1 MKFHTLELSNL
12 TSLYGTHKVA
22 FEETFGLSG
31 LYLITGPTGGGK
43 TTLLDAICLALFGK
57 TPRLGGAAKDV
68 ADRIMSRGTGASSVT
83 LTFSVVDREHGR
95 MRYEAT
101 WAARRAREQADGAMQ
116 AITRQLVAI
125 APNGERTVLVN
136 CDRQRD
142 INEAFGA
149 VLGDLTL
156 DVFLRSVMLP
166 QGDFARLLKAGDAEK
181 SAILNRVADTDRY
194 LQLGAAAEER
204 KRQEEAAL
212 RELELQLDQ
221 YDGATPEAIADA
233 TDALADARE
242 TEAALADW
250 RDAASAWRQWL
261 TDDAKLRE
269 ADATAQGERAAAVAK
284 REQHADDFAQRD
296 RDRAAAPAREPI
308 AALDRARAERATC
321 STALQTE
328 RDLRDQATQ
337 AHATSLGVVE
347 AATAALDAARGALTK
362 DAPSI
367 QAARALKVT
376 LASETK
382 AEQDATGA
390 LERRQRE
397 ATAAEDA
404 VVAAV
409 AIVEAA
415 SNASTACEAALL
427 EVAAD
432 AGLPRLLAEAPGQI
446 RSIRERD
453 AAALER
459 ARDAQTA
466 RERAEALDEERTKL
480 LEKPVA
486 MAAAEKAFTRAEE
499 ALTTCLD
506 GRDRGEVQA
515 SHDEATA
522 ALTRRDQAI
531 DTALNRLE
539 GARKA
544 DEVLADKQSRHT
556 ACDELVGAARDA
568 QASAAAKHAQAAAT
582 HEEAAAAL
590 RAIEQRLLGASLRA
604 ALCADEACPVC
615 GSEDHP
621 AVTRYGDASART
633 ADEAADEATR
643 ADLAE
648 AASTAAAA
656 ANEAAAELARTN
668 EQVARTEASATAASD
683 SLAEAVTAANAAW
696 DEVAAAVIATQ
707 HREEQVEGE
716 QVARE
721 QVAAR
726 DAETIQNSLRFDR
739 LLITKR
745 RGYIEESNRAIRQ
758 AEQAL
763 ERARKQLA
771 DHVAADERRTTR
783 LSELERD
790 YAAAATATAA
800 AEAQQQRDEAGAREA
815 EAQWRTQLEAVN
827 LPVPV
832 EDGRVALDTALRHL
846 RERAEAFEQ
855 RTRAAEDARK
865 ALAEASLARTGVE
878 ALATKARNELAH
890 ATEEASR
897 AAAAAQRTR
906 DALQQALGGQDPD
919 ALEAAHNAA
928 IDAASTAV
936 ATANSAREAAQTR
949 LTEHTTRC
957 EALERR
963 IGEIEAEAANA
974 AIALDSAIAAIDG
987 VADEATARSWLLDEA
1002 ARSTVSDTCDAIERA
1017 LRDADAARARIADQR
1032 TEHAATCPI
1041 DGPLGDDA
1049 LEHAQAALT
1058 QLDGALSDW
1067 AGKRG
1072 ARLERLTK
1080 LQASAPAAM
1089 QLADRVEQ
1097 QRKDTEVWQRLHAV
1111 IGVNSGKNF
1120 QQFALALALEQLLR
1134 RANFRLSSLHPRYK
1148 LGARPDDN
1156 GLPTLDF
1163 DVIDHYQANARRPI
1177 ETLSGGET
1185 FLTSLALA
1193 LAVVDEQ
1200 QIAMPIETLMLD
1212 EGFGTLDEQSLR
1224 QAMDTLERL
1233 QLQDARVVG
1242 LISHVE
1248 SLRQTI
1254 SNQIRL
1260 VPAGQ
1265 DRSKIEVSIRVP

>member
-1 MKFHTLELSNL
+1 MKFHTLQLSNL
-12 TSLYGTHKVA
+12 TSLYGTHTVA
-22 FEETFGLSG
+22 FEEAFGLSG
-31 LYLITGPTGGGK
+31 VYLITGPTGGGK
-43 TTLLDAICLALFGK
+43 TTLLDAICLALFGR
-57 TPRLGGAAKDV
+57 TPRLSGTATDV

-83 LTFSVVDREHGR
+83 LTFSVVDRER
-95 MRYEAT
+95 MRRQYEAT
-101 WAARRAREQADGAMQ
+101 WSARRAREHADGKMQ
-116 AITRQLVAI
+116 AIQRQLVAL
-125 APNGERTVLVN
+125 APDGTRTVLVN
-136 CDRQRD
+136 SDRRRD
-142 INEAFGA
+142 IDEAFGA

-166 QGDFARLLKAGDAEK
+166 QGDFARLLKAGDKEK
-181 SAILNRVADTDRY
+181 SAILNRVANTERY
-194 LQLGAAAEER
+194 LRLGAAAEER
-204 KRQEEAAL
+204 KRLEDAAL
-212 RELELQLDQ
+212 RELELQLEQ

-233 TDALADARE
+233 ARALGDARE
-242 TEAALADW
+242 TEAALAQW
-250 RDAASAWRQWL
+250 RDAATAWRQWL
-261 TDDAKLRE
+261 TDDTRLRD
-269 ADATAQGERAAAVAK
+269 ADAAAQREHAAAMAK
-284 REQHADDFAQRD
+284 REQHADAFAQRD
-296 RDRAAAPAREPI
+296 RDRAATPAREPI
-308 AALDRARAERATC
+308 ATLDRARADRTTC

-328 RDLRDQATQ
+328 RDLRDEATK
-337 AHATSLGVVE
+337 AHAASLGVVE
-347 AATAALDAARGALTK
+347 AATAALDAARGALAK

-376 LASETK
+376 LASEST
-382 AEQDATGA
+382 AADTADA
-390 LERRQRE
+390 RRKQRE
-397 ATAAEDA
+397 TEAAEADNAARQATARVEQLT
-404 VVAAV
+404 AV
-409 AIVEAA
+409 A
-415 SNASTACEAALL
+415 TACEAALH
-427 EVAAD
+427 EVADD
-432 AGLPRLLAEAPGQI
+432 AGLPGLLAEAPERI
-446 RSIRERD
+446 RSIRQSD

-466 RERAEALDEERTKL
+466 RERAQALDAERTRL
-480 LEKPVA
+480 LDKPVA

-499 ALTTCLD
+499 ALSKCLD

-522 ALTRRDQAI
+522 ALTQQEQAV

-539 GARKA
+539 SAHKA

-568 QASAAAKHAQAAAT
+568 RASAAAKHAQAVAT
-582 HEEAAAAL
+582 REEAAAAL

-615 GSEDHP
+615 GSEEHP
-621 AVTRYGDASART
+621 AVASYGDASSRT

-648 AASTAAAA
+648 AASTAEAAT
-656 ANEAAAELARTN
+656 NEAAAELARAN
-668 EQVARTEASATAASD
+668 EQVARTEASAAAASEA
-683 SLAEAVTAANAAW
+683 LAEAVTAANAAW

-707 HREEQVEGE
+707 HTEEQL
-716 QVARE
+716 ARE

-726 DAETIQNSLRFDR
+726 DAETIANGLQFHR
-739 LLITKR
+739 LLIAKH
-745 RGYIEESNRAIRQ
+745 RGHIEERNRAIRE

-771 DHVAADERRTTR
+771 DHVAADQQRTTR
-783 LSELERD
+783 LTELELQH
-790 YAAAATATAA
+790 AAAVTETAA
-800 AEAQQQRDEAGAREA
+800 AEAQQQRDEAAAREA
-815 EAQWRTQLEAVN
+815 EAQWRAQLDAAN
-827 LPVPV
+827 LPVPI
-832 EDGRVALDTALRHL
+832 EGDRVALDAALRHL
-846 RERAEAFEQ
+846 RERTEAYQQ
-855 RTRAAEDARK
+855 RTREAEDARK
-865 ALAEASLARTGVE
+865 ALAEANAARTGVE
-878 ALATKARNELAH
+878 ALAAKARNELTH

-897 AAAAAQRTR
+897 AAAAAERTR
-906 DALQQALGGQDPD
+906 AALQQALGGQDPD
-919 ALEAAHNAA
+919 VLEATHNAA
-928 IDAASTAV
+928 IDAATAQV
-936 ATANSAREAAQTR
+936 TAANSAREAAQTR
-949 LTEHTTRC
+949 VTEHTTRC

-963 IGEIEAEAANA
+963 MGEIEAEAANA
-974 AIALDSAIAAIDG
+974 ATALEAAIAAIDG
-987 VADEATARSWLLDEA
+987 VADEATARSWLLDDATRA
-1002 ARSTVSDTCDAIERA
+1002 AVMAACDAIDQA
-1017 LRDADAARARIADQR
+1017 QRDADAALARIAAQR

-1049 LEHAQAALT
+1049 LEHAEAAVR
-1058 QLDGALSDW
+1058 QLEDALSDW

-1072 ARLERLTK
+1072 ARQERLAT
-1080 LQASAPAAM
+1080 LRASAQAAM
-1089 QLADRVEQ
+1089 QLADQVER
-1097 QRKDTEVWQRLHAV
+1097 QRKDTEVWKRLHDV
-1111 IGVNSGKNF
+1111 IGVNGGANF
-1120 QQFALALALEQLLR
+1120 QQFALALALEQLIR

-1148 LGARPDDN
+1148 LGARPDAN

-1163 DVIDHYQANARRPI
+1163 DVLDHYQADARRPI

-1212 EGFGTLDEQSLR
+1212 EGFGTLDEHSLR